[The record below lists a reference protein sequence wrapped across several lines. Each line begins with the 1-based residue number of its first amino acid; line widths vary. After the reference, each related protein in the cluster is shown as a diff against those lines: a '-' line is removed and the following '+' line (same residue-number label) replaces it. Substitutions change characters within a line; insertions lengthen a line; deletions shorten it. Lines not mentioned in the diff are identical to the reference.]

1 MSLSLLSPESSP
13 SNEFPND
20 EISLLQLR
28 IARRADELAR
38 LAGPDQA
45 ATDFWQ
51 RAEFEL
57 IDWDAFRAA

>member
-1 MSLSLLSPESSP
+1 MSLSFFASEFSV

-38 LAGPDQA
+38 QAGPDQA
-45 ATDFWQ
+45 KADFWQ

-57 IDWDAFRAA
+57 IDWNAFRAA